1 MSYKIGDYVRFLNE
15 KQEGVVTRIIDHQ
28 LVGVTI
34 DGDFEITVLANEIV
48 LVQSAEA
55 QLREDLEELPLAQ
68 QQINSS
74 TEQQL
79 YLAIVNDTKIS
90 HLFHL
95 YIVNGTSYDIALNFS
110 IQKDQIYDGVYFDI
124 ISSRSSQRIAS
135 QTLTELD
142 QGSSLHFQ
150 ILRYKDGPYQP
161 MQPMVLKKII
171 KAKQVITQQKDI
183 PFLTEKGYLSILETD
198 NNISLDVASLQE
210 KLHENKTIAGNEIH
224 IPSREV
230 DLHIEEI
237 TENFLNMKSEEML
250 RLQLETFRRSLEAA
264 IAHHFTNIIFIHGVG
279 NGTLRTEIHKQ
290 LGKHPHV
297 KTFKDARKEKFGYG
311 ATEVILK

>member
-237 TENFLNMKSEEML
+237 TENFSNMKSEEML

>member
-161 MQPMVLKKII
+161 MQPMVLKKVI

-237 TENFLNMKSEEML
+237 TENFSNMKSEEML

>member
-1 MSYKIGDYVRFLNE
+1 MTYKIGDYVRFLNE

-28 LVGVTI
+28 LIGVTI
-34 DGDFEITVLANEIV
+34 DGDFEITVLAKEIV
-48 LVQSAEA
+48 LVQSAES
-55 QLREDLEELPLAQ
+55 QLREDLEELPLAN

-79 YLAIVNDTKIS
+79 YLAIVNDIKIS
-90 HLFHL
+90 HLFHIYL
-95 YIVNGTSYDIALNFS
+95 VNGTSYDIALNFS
-110 IQKDQIYDGVYFDI
+110 IQKDQTYEGVYFDI
-124 ISSRSSQRIAS
+124 ILSRSSQRIAS

-161 MQPMVLKKII
+161 VQPMVLKKII
-171 KAKQVITQQKDI
+171 KAKQVMTQQKDI
-183 PFLTEKGYLSILETD
+183 PFLTEKGFLSLLEVE
-198 NNISLDVASLQE
+198 NNIQVDVNELQN
-210 KLHENKTIAGNEIH
+210 KLLENKTSAGHEIH
-224 IPSREV
+224 MPSREV

-237 TENFLNMKSEEML
+237 TENFPTMKPDEML

-264 IAHHFTNIIFIHGVG
+264 IAHHYANIIFIHGVG
-279 NGTLRTEIHKQ
+279 NGTLRNEIHKQ
-290 LGKHPHV
+290 LGKHPYV

>member
-135 QTLTELD
+135 QTLIELD

-237 TENFLNMKSEEML
+237 TENFSNMKSEEML